1 MLRVSGVRSN
11 KLYTLFHVVGSMAGE
26 IVNLVMGVA
35 RLAAAHRTNAEECE
49 EIKRIAYS
57 AHEDLKAQKGNI
69 NNSSRVRAKLDALE
83 ESIRRALRL
92 VRACQTRDLKFFEQ
106 VLRLY
111 RAEDITN
118 ELQQV
123 KQDMLLKW
131 AKANSA
137 IINDHGLAPNA
148 NPAGHRPP
156 QLQLEVP
163 MLACTCH
170 IQYLL

>member
-1 MLRVSGVRSN
+1 
-11 KLYTLFHVVGSMAGE
+11 MAGE